1 MGACSGIISF
11 SLFLFPRPDYIYH
24 IDLYANVGQ
33 LREVKFRGVV
43 SAAMVYDL
51 HPIIDHFR
59 LVTPTMV
66 AGAMDTKVGGELG
79 TYYFYLTKEGGRL

>member
-1 MGACSGIISF
+1 
-11 SLFLFPRPDYIYH
+11 
-24 IDLYANVGQ
+24 
-33 LREVKFRGVV
+33 
-43 SAAMVYDL
+43 MVYDL